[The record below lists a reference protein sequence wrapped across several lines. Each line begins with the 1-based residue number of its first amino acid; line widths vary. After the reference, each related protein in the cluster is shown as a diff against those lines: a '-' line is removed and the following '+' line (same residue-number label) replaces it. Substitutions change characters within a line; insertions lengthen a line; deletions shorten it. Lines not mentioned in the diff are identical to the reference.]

1 MISVSL
7 ENLILSQYS
16 FVPDILPSGLL
27 NPKAKNLI
35 GSGCVIHVPGLLK
48 ELENLEGKGLK
59 DARERLF
66 ISDRA
71 Q

>member
-1 MISVSL
+1 LVL
-7 ENLILSQYS
+7 
-16 FVPDILPSGLL
+16 DILPSGLL

-35 GSGCVIHVPGLLK
+35 GSGCVIHIPGLLK
-48 ELENLEGKGLK
+48 ELADLESKGLQNV
-59 DARERLF
+59 RERLY